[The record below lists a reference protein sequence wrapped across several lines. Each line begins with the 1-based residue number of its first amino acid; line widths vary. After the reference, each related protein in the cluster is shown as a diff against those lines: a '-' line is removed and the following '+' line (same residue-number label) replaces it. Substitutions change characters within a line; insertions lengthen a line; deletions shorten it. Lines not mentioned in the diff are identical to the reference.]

1 VSDFK
6 DAERWRYARQF
17 LAIEDIERWSEEM
30 RGHQP
35 SEEESRKADQ
45 AIDVLL
51 IERDAKAAL
60 CAESSGDSA
69 HG

>member
-1 VSDFK
+1 
-6 DAERWRYARQF
+6 
-17 LAIEDIERWSEEM
+17 M

-60 CAESSGDSA
+60 CAESSGS
-69 HG
+69 GGNG